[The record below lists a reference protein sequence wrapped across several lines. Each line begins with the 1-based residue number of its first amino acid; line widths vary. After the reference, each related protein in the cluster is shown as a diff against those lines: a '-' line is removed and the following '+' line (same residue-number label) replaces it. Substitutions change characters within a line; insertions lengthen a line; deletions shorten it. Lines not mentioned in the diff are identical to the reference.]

1 MILKF
6 STDTFLRIDML
17 IHKLIWLATFFSVLV
32 FFGCESDTK
41 ENIESVTKDESL
53 DVPLGLVG
61 NTYRNQK
68 YFFKVSNLPTEKWT
82 VLIYEYLEQKR
93 KFDLALYGEEYTG
106 GEEEAKT
113 HGGDIFMVLPLKDP
127 TDQELL
133 DFNGQLSMNS
143 TSMILMD
150 ILQGVDVKGPKDAA
164 QLAKTN
170 RPDYTVETE
179 LEIYTKDGFAGY
191 RTDGKWSNG
200 NFVGYAY
207 FTRNIGQYDRMYRF
221 LYIAEEEKFKGI
233 KEVYD
238 LIIGSL
244 TLNIE

>member
-82 VLIYEYLEQKR
+82 VLIYEYPEQKR

-127 TDQELL
+127 TDEELS
-133 DFNGQLSMNS
+133 DFNRKMDEDS
-143 TSMILMD
+143 TSILMD
-150 ILQGVDVKGPKDAA
+150 ILQGSDIKGPKEMA
-164 QLAKTN
+164 QFDKD
-170 RPDYTVETE
+170 RSDYTVETE
-179 LEIYTKDGFAGY
+179 LEIYTRDGFPGY

-221 LYIAEEEKFKGI
+221 LYMAEEEKFKEI